1 MKAFCKITGEII
13 EVEFHSSIE
22 EYDHETDTYIKTVFY
37 KDIHNEKTYDM
48 SLLDFSIKEIDWE
61 QRRFELAKTAL
72 NGMLA
77 HSRNGHGYH
86 PRDPKMHWHDAI
98 AEEAIEIAD
107 AVIAKL
113 KEE

>member
-1 MKAFCKITGEII
+1 MKAKVIETGELIDVVTLDKGYGNI
-13 EVEFHSSIE
+13 
-22 EYDHETDTYIKTVFY
+22 VFV
-37 KDIHNEKTYDM
+37 DRNSEKVYENQELT
-48 SLLDFSIKEIDWE
+48 LIKEIDWE
-61 QRRFELAKTAL
+61 QRRFELAKAAL

-107 AVIAKL
+107 AVIEKL
-113 KEE
+113 KEK